1 METTINQRFK
11 YACNE
16 LGYTQKDLT
25 ELLNTQQSSIS
36 KMLNGVYPIGKNML
50 FRIKEALGISPQ
62 WLQYGIGDMIEN
74 RVDNRISNVSIN
86 GNGNNGNVMVANNV
100 FGNTT
105 QINGTTPTTTQPQP
119 NHNPTL
125 TDAVEEVDA
134 EVIPYVDTAL
144 ARKRNFNIAKAI
156 NNDSELLKQRTLDE
170 LFSPISFII
179 KMYDNSMSDEIRQG
193 DMLFAKFIPKEANI
207 VSGKIYLIDT
217 NSYGTL
223 VRQVYVNEDSF
234 TLHAFNPSYEDIIIT
249 RDDIFNF
256 CIVEHSLRS
265 SFLIPDNTIS
275 TIAAE
280 SAKQVTKALS
290 MLEKANERNEKLME
304 LILNKL

>member
-1 METTINQRFK
+1 MK
-11 YACNE
+11 
-16 LGYTQKDLT
+16 T
-25 ELLNTQQSSIS
+25 EDKIL
-36 KMLNGVYPIGKNML
+36 
-50 FRIKEALGISPQ
+50 RIKELMVLFGLNQTEFADKIGINQSNLSNILKGVRPCGNGVIDKIRLSFPELNDK
-62 WLQYGIGDMIEN
+62 WLLYGEGEMLKSNSSIGTAIN
-74 RVDNRISNVSIN
+74 NGTNN
-86 GNGNNGNVMVANNV
+86 GNIIGYNNGNVNSN
-100 FGNTT
+100 
-105 QINGTTPTTTQPQP
+105 
-119 NHNPTL
+119 
-125 TDAVEEVDA
+125 DVEEVDA

-170 LFSPISFII
+170 LFAPISFII
-179 KMYDNSMSDEIRQG
+179 KMYDNSMTDEIRQG
-193 DMLFAKFIPKEANI
+193 DMLFVKFIPKDANI
-207 VSGKIYLIDT
+207 ISGKIYLIDT

-280 SAKQVTKALS
+280 SAKQVS
-290 MLEKANERNEKLME
+290 MLIAEAKEQSKRLDQERARQDKLLEKQSE
-304 LILNKL
+304 LIDILLKNK

>member
-1 METTINQRFK
+1 MENVESKRLKEIIDYLKYNKMIYNETDFCEKVGFVKSFLSDMKNGKKKITEQSVMKIVLAFPIVNPLWLLYGEGEMLKGQPFTAINNGTNNGVVGYNNGTIN
-11 YACNE
+11 N
-16 LGYTQKDLT
+16 
-25 ELLNTQQSSIS
+25 
-36 KMLNGVYPIGKNML
+36 
-50 FRIKEALGISPQ
+50 
-62 WLQYGIGDMIEN
+62 
-74 RVDNRISNVSIN
+74 
-86 GNGNNGNVMVANNV
+86 
-100 FGNTT
+100 NTT
-105 QINGTTPTTTQPQP
+105 Q
-119 NHNPTL
+119 HNPTL
-125 TDAVEEVDA
+125 TDEVEEV
-134 EVIPYVDTAL
+134 EIIPYVDTAL

-170 LFSPISFII
+170 LFSPISFLI
-179 KMYDNSMSDEIRQG
+179 KMADNSMTDEIRQG

-234 TLHAFNPSYEDIIIT
+234 TLHAFNSSYEDIIIK

-280 SAKQVTKALS
+280 SAKQVTKVLS
-290 MLEKANERNEKLME
+290 MLEKANERNDKQADRLDAERTKRDELVD
-304 LILNKL
+304 LILKNK

>member
-1 METTINQRFK
+1 MKTADRV
-11 YACNE
+11 
-16 LGYTQKDLT
+16 L
-25 ELLNTQQSSIS
+25 
-36 KMLNGVYPIGKNML
+36 
-50 FRIKEALGISPQ
+50 RIKELMYLFRLNQSEFAERIGVTQSNFSAILNGKRPCGDSIVNKILLSFEQ
-62 WLQYGIGDMIEN
+62 VGDKWLLTGEGEMLKNNNSIGTAIN
-74 RVDNRISNVSIN
+74 NGTNN
-86 GNGNNGNVMVANNV
+86 GNIIGYNNGNVSNN
-100 FGNTT
+100 GN
-105 QINGTTPTTTQPQP
+105 
-119 NHNPTL
+119 
-125 TDAVEEVDA
+125 DVEEVDA

-170 LFSPISFII
+170 LFAPISFII
-179 KMYDNSMSDEIRQG
+179 KMYDNSMTDEIRQG
-193 DMLFAKFIPKEANI
+193 DMLFVKFIPKDANI
-207 VSGKIYLIDT
+207 ISGKIYLIDT

-280 SAKQVTKALS
+280 SAKQVS
-290 MLEKANERNEKLME
+290 MLIAEAKEQSKRLDQERARQDKLLEKQSE
-304 LILNKL
+304 LIDIILKNK

>member
-1 METTINQRFK
+1 METNINQRVIRVIETLIYLGIINNRK
-11 YACNE
+11 E
-16 LGYTQKDLT
+16 LSEKLGYTESSLSQILNEKVPMSKKFINR
-25 ELLNTQQSSIS
+25 LLNFYDRISESWLLYGEGEMLKSNSSIGTAIN
-36 KMLNGVYPIGKNML
+36 NGTN
-50 FRIKEALGISPQ
+50 
-62 WLQYGIGDMIEN
+62 
-74 RVDNRISNVSIN
+74 N
-86 GNGNNGNVMVANNV
+86 GNIIGYNNGNVNSNS
-100 FGNTT
+100 N
-105 QINGTTPTTTQPQP
+105 
-119 NHNPTL
+119 
-125 TDAVEEVDA
+125 DVEEVDA

-170 LFSPISFII
+170 LFAPISFII
-179 KMYDNSMSDEIRQG
+179 KMHDNSMSDEIRQG
-193 DMLFAKFIPKEANI
+193 DLLFVKFIPKDANI
-207 VSGKIYLIDT
+207 ISGKIYLIDT

-280 SAKQVTKALS
+280 SAKQVS
-290 MLEKANERNEKLME
+290 MLIAEAKEQSKRLDQERARQDKLLEKQSE
-304 LILNKL
+304 LIDILLKNK

>member
-1 METTINQRFK
+1 METSINQRVTRVIETLIYLGIINNQK
-11 YACNE
+11 E
-16 LGYTQKDLT
+16 LSEKLGYTESSLSQILNKKVPMSKKFINR
-25 ELLNTQQSSIS
+25 LLNFYDRIS
-36 KMLNGVYPIGKNML
+36 
-50 FRIKEALGISPQ
+50 ES
-62 WLQYGIGDMIEN
+62 WLLYGEGDMLKGQPITA
-74 RVDNRISNVSIN
+74 IN
-86 GNGNNGNVMVANNV
+86 NGTNNGNIIGYN
-100 FGNTT
+100 
-105 QINGTTPTTTQPQP
+105 NGTINNTATPTI
-119 NHNPTL
+119 
-125 TDAVEEVDA
+125 EEVDA

-170 LFSPISFII
+170 LFSPINFLL
-179 KMYDNSMSDEIRQG
+179 KMADNSMTDEIRQG

-265 SFLIPDNTIS
+265 SFIIPDNTIS

-280 SAKQVTKALS
+280 STKQVTIL
-290 MLEKANERNEKLME
+290 LNEARKERDRQDKLTDF
-304 LILNKL
+304 ILNNLKK